1 MGWRGGL
8 IGIWMLRLRGLGF
21 EVGGARLSLGVCR
34 SWRRVCLLDAVL
46 PHW

>member
-21 EVGGARLSLGVCR
+21 EVGGARLSLVVCEL
-34 SWRRVCLLDAVL
+34 WRWVCWRDVVL
-46 PHW
+46 AD